1 MIKIDKLNPFG
12 RLCVTLGMLPS
23 SYKESLTYE
32 EQLLWMLNYI
42 EKTLIPTINNN
53 AQAVEELQTLY
64 LELKSYVDSY
74 FKNLDVQEQINK
86 KLDEMAQDG
95 TLAAIIEDYATIPEL
110 TTRIT
115 NAENEIDDLQLGIST
130 IPELTTRITNAENE
144 IDDLQL
150 GIIKDEIIIVGDSY
164 LAGQSLTNPSTENF
178 GYLLMQKLSMTTNNF
193 HIWAE
198 GGSSFTNPGNQN
210 HTWLQLVQ
218 SKINE
223 VNPNKITKLIFA
235 GGYNDIVATT
245 PESIRTAMANTIN
258 TCKTLFPNAKI
269 YVDLI
274 GNSAA
279 TTSNGSTARNLLKNR
294 IYNIYNKCSNYG
306 AIFIDK
312 GQLAIQN
319 YSLYEDNETAVHPN
333 AQGHIE
339 IANWLY
345 QCLKYGSIDYTIS
358 INPYNG
364 NTPENFSG
372 SVIFAERL
380 INNKVELMFYTND
393 LVGTIASG
401 EVNINLGQQPLKL
414 IRYNAIATGY
424 SSELG
429 FIRIGNSN
437 TNVYHTVPAIW
448 YVDASNNLHLQFQ
461 NEYENINKIISN
473 WNSFN
478 FDVNKI

>member
-1 MIKIDKLNPFG
+1 MINVEKIKPTGLF
-12 RLCVTLGMLPS
+12 T
-23 SYKESLTYE
+23 
-32 EQLLWMLNYI
+32 NYI
-42 EKTLIPTINNN
+42 YKAIPLAFDESMSYYETLCGLLSYLKDTVIPTLNNN
-53 AQAVEELQTLY
+53 ADAIIEVQTLMQN
-64 LELKSYVDSY
+64 LQNYVDNY
-74 FKNLDVQEQINK
+74 FDNLDVQNEINN

-95 TLAAIIEDYATIPEL
+95 TLAEIIEDYATIPEL

-115 NAENEIDDLQLGIST
+115 NAEND
-130 IPELTTRITNAENE
+130 

-150 GIIKDEIIIVGDSY
+150 GIIEDEIIIVGDSY

-178 GYLLMQKLSMTTNNF
+178 GYLLMQKLGMTTNNF
-193 HIWAE
+193 HRWAE
-198 GGSSFTNPGNQN
+198 GGSSFTNPGNQD
-210 HTWLQLVQ
+210 HTWLHLVQ
-218 SKINE
+218 SRINE

-235 GGYNDIVATT
+235 GGYNDIVAST
-245 PESIRTAMANTIN
+245 PASIRTAMANTIN

-274 GNSAA
+274 GNNGA

-294 IYNIYNKCSNYG
+294 IYNIYSKCSNYG

-319 YSLYEDNETAVHPN
+319 YSLYEDNATAVHPN

-345 QCLKYGSIDYTIS
+345 QCLKYGSVDYTIS
-358 INPYNG
+358 INAYNG
-364 NTPENFSG
+364 NTPENFTG

-380 INNKVELMFYTND
+380 INNKVELMFYSAD
-393 LVGTIASG
+393 LVGTIAIG

-414 IRYNAIATGY
+414 IRHNAIATGNT
-424 SSELG
+424 SGLG
-429 FIRIGNSN
+429 FIRIGNN
-437 TNVYHTVPAIW
+437 ITNAYHTVPASW
-448 YVDASNNLHLQFQ
+448 YVDASNNLHLQFE
-461 NEYENINKIISN
+461 NDYENINKIISN
-473 WNSFN
+473 WNSFD